1 MYFSLQQ
8 ANSGTFLMVM
18 AEVEEWK
25 QKQSKCF
32 FRVLYGLHLLISH
45 WPKKLT
51 WPNSESRGKEIDP
64 TCLVRETIK
73 SHGKEAWIQGETG
86 AIYAINLLHH
96 GKKLT
101 DMYNRPE

>member
-1 MYFSLQQ
+1 MYFILQQ
-8 ANSGTFLMVM
+8 ANSGIFLLVM

-25 QKQSKCF
+25 QKRSKCF
-32 FRVLYGLHLLISH
+32 FRVLCGLHLLIPR

-51 WPNSESRGKEIDP
+51 RPNSESRGKEIDP

-73 SHGKEAWIQGETG
+73 SHGKEPWRQGETG
-86 AIYAINLLHH
+86 AIYAINLLRH

-101 DMYNRPE
+101 DMYNGPE